1 MPLAKYITSFLEMDA
16 ADAIALVKQG
26 YFKPAE
32 LESLSRNEKRIAVVS
47 VINDALP
54 KNMKLTAGP
63 KKKTTA
69 IVKVEESKVHPVN
82 ISTQFEQAAFLI
94 NHRYEILTKPAK
106 AQSRAV
112 IEIGIIML
120 AVKDKLPHGDLE
132 TWRDDNTNLSKTWDH
147 YCRKA
152 AQKFIDTHGQGT
164 ALALIEGSGS
174 NQRQVE
180 QAEQLL
186 MQFTGGKGPA
196 ALLHDLG
203 IKKTEKAHPAELP
216 EGESGE
222 HYNAVQT
229 WNHIGGLLNDHGL
242 TKESW
247 AHLNPEETASLY
259 DLVHELDKRLKAVL
273 KK

>member
-1 MPLAKYITSFLEMDA
+1 MPLAKYIEHFQGMSSSEQIATIRAGTYSGEPGHLET
-16 ADAIALVKQG
+16 LLKYTLSPTVKNEILKKLG
-26 YFKPAE
+26 KPTVWAE
-32 LESLSRNEKRIAVVS
+32 TAVAVAKPSNPHSVRFSEKL
-47 VINDALP
+47 D
-54 KNMKLTAGP
+54 
-63 KKKTTA
+63 
-69 IVKVEESKVHPVN
+69 
-82 ISTQFEQAAFLI
+82 QAAHLI

-120 AVKDKLPHGDLE
+120 AVKDNLPHGELSK
-132 TWRDDNTNLSKTWDH
+132 WRDENTSLSERWDL

-203 IKKTEKAHPAELP
+203 IKKTEKAPPEELP

-229 WNHIGGLLNDHGL
+229 WNHIGSLLNDHGL

-247 AHLNPEETASLY
+247 ANLNPEETASLY
-259 DLVHELDKRLKAVL
+259 ALIHELDKRLKAVL

>member
-1 MPLAKYITSFLEMDA
+1 MPLAKYIEHFQSMSRSEQISNIRAGTYSGEPGHLETLLKYTTDPKVRFE
-16 ADAIALVKQG
+16 INKLLVK
-26 YFKPAE
+26 P
-32 LESLSRNEKRIAVVS
+32 NAV
-47 VINDALP
+47 A
-54 KNMKLTAGP
+54 
-63 KKKTTA
+63 
-69 IVKVEESKVHPVN
+69 KVEESKVHPVN

-132 TWRDDNTNLSKTWDH
+132 KWRDENTNLSKTWDH

-203 IKKTEKAHPAELP
+203 IKKTEKAPPAELP

-242 TKESW
+242 TQESW
-247 AHLNPEETASLY
+247 ANLNHAERQSLY
-259 DLVHELDKRLKAVL
+259 DIVHELDRRLKASL
-273 KK
+273 KN